1 MSSKRDYYQILG
13 VERQAS
19 KEEIKGKYR
28 KLALQFHPDR
38 NKDPGAEEK
47 FKEISEAYAVLSD
60 DQKRKTYDRYG
71 HVGEDEVFRGSESN
85 FEEIFKDIG
94 FGGFSD
100 IFEHFFGGGFSGSG
114 RRNPFGFGFGNERKG
129 QDILYD
135 LDLSL
140 EDVVNGRR
148 ENIEVPV
155 LENCIT
161 CKGTGCFPGTSMKT
175 CSRCNGQGQ
184 TKRVYS
190 ENRFSTFVTVE
201 ACRACGGRGQI
212 IEKPCTV
219 CHASGK
225 IKTKK
230 NIQIDIPSGVVDG
243 MTLQVH
249 GAGISS
255 QSNLPGDLLVT
266 IHIKP
271 HKIFE
276 RLEDGHILYNVDLNY
291 TDLVIGTEVKVPT
304 LHGEEKLKV
313 PQGTQIDS
321 VFRLRGKGLP
331 HYGRR
336 DRGDQIIKINLV
348 IPTKLSERQ
357 KWLVKELHD
366 SNL

>member
-1 MSSKRDYYQILG
+1 
-13 VERQAS
+13 
-19 KEEIKGKYR
+19 
-28 KLALQFHPDR
+28 
-38 NKDPGAEEK
+38 
-47 FKEISEAYAVLSD
+47 
-60 DQKRKTYDRYG
+60 
-71 HVGEDEVFRGSESN
+71 
-85 FEEIFKDIG
+85 
-94 FGGFSD
+94 
-100 IFEHFFGGGFSGSG
+100 
-114 RRNPFGFGFGNERKG
+114 
-129 QDILYD
+129 
-135 LDLSL
+135 
-140 EDVVNGRR
+140 
-148 ENIEVPV
+148 VPV

-304 LHGEEKLKV
+304 LHGDEKIKV